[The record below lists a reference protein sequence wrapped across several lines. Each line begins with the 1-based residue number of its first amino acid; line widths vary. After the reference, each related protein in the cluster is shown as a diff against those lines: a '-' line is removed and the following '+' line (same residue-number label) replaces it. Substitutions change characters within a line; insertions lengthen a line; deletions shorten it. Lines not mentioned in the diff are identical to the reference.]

1 MNWDRVEGQWRQ
13 LKGKAL
19 QKWGK
24 LTDDDWD
31 TIDGKREQL
40 VGKLQELYGRD
51 REQLEREVDDWS
63 RGLH

>member
-13 LKGKAL
+13 LKGKAQ

-31 TIDGKREQL
+31 LIDGQREEL
-40 VGKLQELYGRD
+40 VGKVQELYGKERD
-51 REQLEREVDDWS
+51 QAEREVDDWS
-63 RGLH
+63 RTLN

>member
-31 TIDGKREQL
+31 YIGGKREQL
-40 VGKLQELYGRD
+40 VGKLQEVYGRS
-51 REQLEREVDDWS
+51 REDAEREVDDWS